1 MISYIGSSESA
12 LTAISLSQK
21 MTLHGT
27 KPMKNANA
35 PGFESTTERAIFGRN
50 FREAR
55 TSARLS
61 QRDIHRMTGIAQS
74 HVSQIENGDIN
85 ICIDTMVKLSS
96 LVGKPLWQLFKP

>member
-1 MISYIGSSESA
+1 
-12 LTAISLSQK
+12 
-21 MTLHGT
+21 
-27 KPMKNANA
+27 MKNATA

-50 FREAR
+50 LREAR
-55 TSARLS
+55 TAARLS
-61 QRDIHRMTGIAQS
+61 QRDIHRITGIAQS